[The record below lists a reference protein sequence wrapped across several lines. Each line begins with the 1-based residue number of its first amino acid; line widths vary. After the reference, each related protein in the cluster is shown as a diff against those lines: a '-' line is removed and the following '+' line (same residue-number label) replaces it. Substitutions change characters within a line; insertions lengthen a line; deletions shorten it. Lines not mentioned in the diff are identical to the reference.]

1 MRRHRPSGRHAAMNE
16 ACFLAFDDWQFAWL
30 AAAAPFV
37 AEIPGSFRWLRGL
50 TVERTSIFTFGA
62 ITEPSA

>member
-1 MRRHRPSGRHAAMNE
+1 MNE

>member
-1 MRRHRPSGRHAAMNE
+1 MNE

-37 AEIPGSFRWLRGL
+37 AEILLWQKYLA
-50 TVERTSIFTFGA
+50 V
-62 ITEPSA
+62 SAGYAA